1 MSEKILTD
9 ADVAPTVPGTY
20 AMLVAPQIVARYPDL
35 SLADVPQSNGFLTVK
50 PENPPKYGEER
61 FVILTPYQSA
71 TAFEIEPMAEMRL
84 LNAPPATFAWPV
96 WGGGLGVR
104 PFKDTQIRARLAPR
118 GVQAEALEFNGW
130 AGAPEIFDID
140 GALVV
145 SPKVLSILQDFDIDR
160 LDVLP
165 ARFTKDSSRDFDGYA
180 FIDVLGALDS
190 YDYNRSSLM
199 FSRTGD
205 RVFGTL
211 GNIRAFRRD
220 LPKNLHLFHDL
231 YERKEFVISREL
243 ARRLHDEGVRGLCVR
258 DPATWDDFFL
268 HERLVAEYKAEL
280 GRD

>member
-35 SLADVPQSNGFLTVK
+35 NLADVPQSSGYLTVK
-50 PENPPKYGEER
+50 PDNPPKYGEEQ
-61 FVILTPYQSA
+61 FVILTRYQFA
-71 TAFEIEPMAEMRL
+71 TAFEVEPMAEMRL

-96 WGGGLGVR
+96 WGGGLGVG
-104 PFKDTQIRARLAPR
+104 PLKDTQIRARLAPR

-130 AGAPEIFDID
+130 AGAPDIFDID

-145 SPKVLSILQDFDIDR
+145 SPKVLSILQDFNIDK

-165 ARFTKDSSRDFDGYA
+165 VQFTKDSSPDFAGYA
-180 FIDVLGALDS
+180 FIDVLGALDA
-190 YDYNRSSLM
+190 YDYERCSLM
-199 FSRTGD
+199 FCREGE
-205 RVFGTL
+205 RIFGTL
-211 GNIRAFRRD
+211 GDVRAFRRD

-231 YERKEFVISREL
+231 YGRQDFIISREL

-280 GRD
+280 DRG